1 MLISHAHGR
10 PASTTT
16 MNTIYYVW
24 AKRGREK
31 LKLKYEASTWQ
42 VRLMPNGTLHT
53 KQKTLDKFLTEAKSF
68 PNIMCSPDFR
78 RQARILWPE
87 TLQLPPSRQGGLRRG
102 VAPKS
107 HNYMYAHEL
116 RTHLTIYNFLGAQAW
131 TPTPCPFPPH
141 LLPEWL
147 PRPDSSRL
155 NDDSNLPHL
164 PQKPQLV
171 H

>member
-1 MLISHAHGR
+1 MKMLISHAHGR

-16 MNTIYYVW
+16 TNTIYSVW

-78 RQARILWPE
+78 MQARILWPE

-102 VAPKS
+102 VAQKVIIICMHMSYVPTS
-107 HNYMYAHEL
+107 PFTTSLGHEHEPQPL
-116 RTHLTIYNFLGAQAW
+116 ARFHLTF
-131 TPTPCPFPPH
+131 CPNGFPALTAP
-141 LLPEWL
+141 
-147 PRPDSSRL
+147 
-155 NDDSNLPHL
+155 
-164 PQKPQLV
+164 V
-171 H
+171 